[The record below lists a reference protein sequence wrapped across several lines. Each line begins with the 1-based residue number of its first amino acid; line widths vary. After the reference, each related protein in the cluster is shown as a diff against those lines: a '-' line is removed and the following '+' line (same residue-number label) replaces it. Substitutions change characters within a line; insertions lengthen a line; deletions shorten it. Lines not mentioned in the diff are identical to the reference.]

1 MRALAKRLTSCRSS
15 GPRRLPTA
23 TGSSVWSGSWA
34 GLCVLAGVCAALR
47 QSSTPMASG
56 HTVRSCAMFDQIRN
70 IIEVESGQAPLPG
83 TKGQVTMQV
92 LNADPSQGPVL
103 LRLVMEPGAEIA
115 RHYHAGQA
123 ETDYILEGVF
133 IDEGRPY
140 PAGTELN
147 VKPGHE
153 HGPHTTNTGVTFLS
167 MFTGNVDLTDFRLE
181 Q

>member
-1 MRALAKRLTSCRSS
+1 
-15 GPRRLPTA
+15 
-23 TGSSVWSGSWA
+23 
-34 GLCVLAGVCAALR
+34 
-47 QSSTPMASG
+47 
-56 HTVRSCAMFDQIRN
+56 MFDQIRN

-103 LRLVMEPGAEIA
+103 LRLVMEPGAQIA

-133 IDEGRPY
+133 IDEGRPHH
-140 PAGTELN
+140 AGTELN

-153 HGPHTTNTGVTFLS
+153 HGPHTTNTGVTLLS
-167 MFTGNVDLTDFRLE
+167 MFTGNVDLNDFHLA